1 MILATNRPGAYSI
14 GNDTAATKRSALVRK
29 HWAALVAKYPA
40 LAAFENETGRKA

>member
-14 GNDTAATKRSALVRK
+14 GNDTAAIKRAAQARK
-29 HWAALVAKYPA
+29 QWVALVAKYPA